1 MEKIAKCAEGQP
13 SSVTV
18 QDMAA
23 VDRRRL
29 LIALA
34 ALGTPA
40 ATLTPSWAQ
49 PRRRAPVVGFVGFAT
64 ATFDEQWLMPFREGL
79 AALGYDI
86 GRTIV
91 IERRHSD
98 GDVARGHAM
107 LGELVA
113 LPVDVFLSPGP
124 AATRAIARITKIPV
138 VAIALPA
145 EQSAPELFGSFARPG
160 GTVTGFSVFGEE
172 MSAKRIEMLREVIP
186 GIKTIGVMHNATDP
200 TFRAWG
206 DQTIAAV
213 QKQGLGSVRIAVDP
227 TSGASVADSIRALRD
242 GGGRAVIVLR
252 DFLTATLMEEICRAA
267 LQSGVAIMGE
277 HAAIV
282 RAGALFS
289 YGADS
294 PDLFRRAAGYVDRI
308 IKGERAADLP
318 IQLPTKFELS
328 INLKT
333 ARALG
338 IEIPPSIH
346 VRAESVIE

>member
-1 MEKIAKCAEGQP
+1 VRQP

-18 QDMAA
+18 EDKIA
-23 VDRRRL
+23 VDRRKL

-34 ALGTPA
+34 TFGASASGPA
-40 ATLTPSWAQ
+40 WAQ
-49 PRRRAPVVGFVGFAT
+49 SRRRPPVVGFVGFAT
-64 ATFDEQWLMPFREGL
+64 ATFDEQWLIPFREGL
-79 AALGYDI
+79 AAFGYDI

-98 GDVARGHAM
+98 GEVARGHAM
-107 LGELVA
+107 LAELAA

-124 AATRAIARITKIPV
+124 AATRAIVRMTKIPV

-145 EQSAPELFGSFARPG
+145 EQTAPELFASFARPG
-160 GTVTGFSVFGEE
+160 GTVTGFSAFGEE
-172 MSAKRIEMLREVIP
+172 MSAKRIEMLREMIP
-186 GIKTIGVMHNATDP
+186 GIKTIGVLHNATDP

-206 DQTIAAV
+206 DQTIAAI
-213 QKQGLGSVRIAVDP
+213 QKQGLEPVRIAVDP
-227 TSGASVADSIRALRD
+227 TSGATVADSIRALRA

-252 DFLTATLMEEICRAA
+252 DFLTATLMEDICRAG
-267 LQSGVAIMGE
+267 LQSGVAVMGE
-277 HAAIV
+277 HAMFV
-282 RAGALFS
+282 ESGALFS
-289 YGADS
+289 YGADFR
-294 PDLFRRAAGYVDRI
+294 DLFRRAAGYVDRI
-308 IKGERAADLP
+308 IKGEKAADLP

>member
-1 MEKIAKCAEGQP
+1 VRQP

-18 QDMAA
+18 EDKIA
-23 VDRRRL
+23 VDRRKL

-34 ALGTPA
+34 TLGACASGPA
-40 ATLTPSWAQ
+40 WAQ
-49 PRRRAPVVGFVGFAT
+49 SRRRPPVVGFVGFAT

-79 AALGYDI
+79 TALGYDI
-86 GRTIV
+86 GRTIM

-107 LGELVA
+107 LDELAA

-124 AATRAIARITKIPV
+124 AATRAIVRITRIPV
-138 VAIALPA
+138 VAIGLPA
-145 EQSAPELFGSFARPG
+145 EQTEPELFVSFARPG

-172 MSAKRIEMLREVIP
+172 MSAKRIEMLGETIP

-206 DQTIAAV
+206 DQTIAAM
-213 QKQGLGSVRIAVDP
+213 QKQGLEPVRIAVDP
-227 TSGASVADSIRALRD
+227 TSGASVADSIRALRG

-252 DFLTATLMEEICRAA
+252 DFLTATLMEDICRAG
-267 LQSGVAIMGE
+267 LQSGVAVMAE
-277 HAAIV
+277 HAAFV
-282 RAGALFS
+282 QAGALFS

-294 PDLFRRAAGYVDRI
+294 RDLFRRAAGYVDRI
-308 IKGERAADLP
+308 IKGEKAADLP

>member
-1 MEKIAKCAEGQP
+1 VRQP
-13 SSVTV
+13 SSVAV
-18 QDMAA
+18 EDVVA
-23 VDRRRL
+23 VDRRKL

-34 ALGTPA
+34 AFGASAAGPA
-40 ATLTPSWAQ
+40 WAQ
-49 PRRRAPVVGFVGFAT
+49 PRRRPPVVGFVGFAT
-64 ATFDEQWLMPFREGL
+64 APFDEQWLIPFREGL
-79 AALGYDI
+79 TALGYDI
-86 GRTIV
+86 GRSIV

-107 LGELVA
+107 IGELAA

-124 AATRAIARITKIPV
+124 AATRAIARVTKIPV

-145 EQSAPELFGSFARPG
+145 EQTAPELFASFAKPG

-172 MSAKRIEMLREVIP
+172 MSAKRIEMLREMIP
-186 GIKTIGVMHNATDP
+186 GIKTLGVMHNATDP

-206 DQTIAAV
+206 DQTIAAA
-213 QKQGLGSVRIAVDP
+213 QKQGLEPVRIAVDP
-227 TSGASVADSIRALRD
+227 TSGASVAESIRALRA

-252 DFLTATLMEEICRAA
+252 DFLTATLMEEICRAG

-277 HAAIV
+277 HAMFV
-282 RAGALFS
+282 QSGALFS
-289 YGADS
+289 YGADF

-308 IKGERAADLP
+308 IKGDRAADLP

-328 INLKT
+328 INLTT

>member
-1 MEKIAKCAEGQP
+1 LL
-13 SSVTV
+13 
-18 QDMAA
+18 A
-23 VDRRRL
+23 VDRRKL
-29 LIALA
+29 LIAIA
-34 ALGTPA
+34 ALGASAPA
-40 ATLTPSWAQ
+40 FGPAWAQ
-49 PRRRAPVVGFVGFAT
+49 PRRRPPVVGFVGFAT

-79 AALGYDI
+79 TALGYDI

-107 LGELVA
+107 LDELAA

-124 AATRAIARITKIPV
+124 AATRAIARITRIPV
-138 VAIALPA
+138 VAIGLPA
-145 EQSAPELFGSFARPG
+145 EQNAPDLFASFARPG

-172 MSAKRIEMLREVIP
+172 ISAKRIEMLREMIP
-186 GIKTIGVMHNATDP
+186 GIKTIGVLHNATDP

-206 DQTIAAV
+206 DQTVAAL
-213 QKQGLGSVRIAVDP
+213 QKQGLEPVRIAVDP
-227 TSGASVADSIRALRD
+227 TSSATVADSIRALRA
-242 GGGRAVIVLR
+242 GGGQAVIVLR
-252 DFLTATLMEEICRAA
+252 DFVTATLMEDICRAG
-267 LQSGVAIMGE
+267 LQSGVAVMAE
-277 HAAIV
+277 HAAFV
-282 RAGALFS
+282 QAGALFS

-294 PDLFRRAAGYVDRI
+294 RDLFRRAAGYVDRI
-308 IKGERAADLP
+308 IKGEKAADLP